1 MSLLIKT
8 EINKNTSKD
17 VRNLFKLKENEAI
30 KDKTIRNWKSFWAGW
45 RRLLQTYGQVIFI
58 GNYIEYESNEDE
70 IKTLLIEECLNK
82 IRL

>member
-30 KDKTIRNWKSFWAGW
+30 KDKTIRN
-45 RRLLQTYGQVIFI
+45 
-58 GNYIEYESNEDE
+58 
-70 IKTLLIEECLNK
+70 
-82 IRL
+82 

>member
-30 KDKTIRNWKSFWAGW
+30 KGKTIRN
-45 RRLLQTYGQVIFI
+45 
-58 GNYIEYESNEDE
+58 
-70 IKTLLIEECLNK
+70 
-82 IRL
+82 